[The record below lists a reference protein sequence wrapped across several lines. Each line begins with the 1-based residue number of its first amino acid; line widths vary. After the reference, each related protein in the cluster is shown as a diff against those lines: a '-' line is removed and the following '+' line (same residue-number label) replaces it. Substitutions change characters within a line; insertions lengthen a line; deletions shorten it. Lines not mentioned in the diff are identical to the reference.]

1 MKKYLLI
8 LLSSIIGGVIAVY
21 MYEKLTSE
29 VFKKDN
35 KSNLVLTE
43 QLPINNLVNSTNLL
57 QDRPDFIITAENTI
71 NTVVHVKNSL
81 SNSEK
86 ITLEDLMFGRGRDQ
100 TQIGTGSGVII
111 SADGY
116 IITNAHVIDKAEK
129 ILITTNDNKE
139 FEAKLIGSDE
149 QNDMH
154 Y

>member
-8 LLSSIIGGVIAVY
+8 ILSSIIGGIIAVY
-21 MYEKLTSE
+21 MYEKLTTE
-29 VFKKDN
+29 VFKKE
-35 KSNLVLTE
+35 KISNLVLTE
-43 QLPINNLVNSTNLL
+43 QLPINNLIASTNLI
-57 QDRPDFIITAENTI
+57 QDRPDFVKTAENTI

-81 SNSEK
+81 SSSEK

-100 TQIGTGSGVII
+100 MQIGTGSGVII

-139 FEAKLIGSDE
+139 FEAKFI
-149 QNDMH
+149 
-154 Y
+154 